1 MTAPALLAVDV
12 PDSPDAWTAAGF
24 TVVDDSLRIG
34 AVTVRLGRPVATTSW
49 AFADLAPEVA
59 DIDGIAT
66 TSPEALS
73 LEAEQ
78 TGAEGAASGHA
89 NGSIHLDHVVMLSPD
104 LRRSVA
110 ALEALGFEVRRRR
123 DIGKG
128 REQVF
133 LWTGP
138 TIIELVG
145 PTAPDEPSDE
155 PAELW
160 GLAVSTSDIDGAAEA
175 LGEHLGRVKDAV
187 QQGRRIA
194 TVRTAELG
202 ITPTIALMTPHG

>member
-1 MTAPALLAVDV
+1 MNAPALLAVDV
-12 PDSPDAWTAAGF
+12 PDSPEAWTAAGF
-24 TVVDDSLRIG
+24 RVVDDAVTIG
-34 AVTVRLGRPVATTSW
+34 AVRVRLGRPVTTTSW
-49 AFADLAPEVA
+49 AFDGLDPAVT
-59 DIDGIAT
+59 DIDGIPT
-66 TSPEALS
+66 TALDGLVAPDS
-73 LEAEQ
+73 D
-78 TGAEGAASGHA
+78 AAADAPVHA
-89 NGSIHLDHVVMLSPD
+89 NRSIHLDHVVMLSPD

-110 ALEALGFEVRRRR
+110 TLEGHGFEVRRRR

-145 PTAPDEPSDE
+145 PTAPDQPSDE

-160 GLAVSTSDIDGAAEA
+160 GLAVSTADIDGAAEA

-187 QQGRRIA
+187 QKGRRIA

-202 ITPTIALMTPHG
+202 ITPTIALMTPHE